1 MAGISDL
8 PEVFLSLVKVISDLI
23 NKHKP
28 MKALKWIAW
37 ISGGIGGVFV
47 LAGLIQIVFGH
58 WRWGS
63 QIVNYFL
70 VADSF
75 FLITIAL
82 FVFLYRCECKK

>member
-1 MAGISDL
+1 
-8 PEVFLSLVKVISDLI
+8 
-23 NKHKP
+23 

-37 ISGGIGGVFV
+37 ISGGIGGIFV
-47 LAGLIQIVFGH
+47 LAGLIQIVFGI

-82 FVFLYRCECKK
+82 FIFLYRCECKK